1 MYLWHAAD
9 SEGEVLDLL
18 VQSRRDN
25 RPAGDPH
32 EHLVQVPN
40 ATRSPA
46 ASAQALDSKRTEAGD
61 PDPYHHS
68 DAALGQ

>member
-1 MYLWHAAD
+1 MYLWHAVD

-46 ASAQALDSKRTEAGD
+46 ASAQALDNMRT
-61 PDPYHHS
+61 
-68 DAALGQ
+68 